1 MLILIAP
8 LSTLVNWMNRVNW
21 IVNWIVNQVT
31 FFSWRVTAC
40 VVLNMEMEMEMTTR
54 FF

>member
-8 LSTLVNWMNRVNW
+8 LSTLVNWMNW
-21 IVNWIVNQVT
+21 VNWIVNQVT